1 MTPDAFDELL
11 IAISSRLAPSEGDN
25 LRGFVF
31 DANALFGGS
40 GVGDFRATS
49 TSDPQELV
57 RVSVRLDET
66 LESARDAATILLRGW
81 QSCAYRHFQA
91 TSLTLFREAA
101 RLRFVTVV
109 SSESFFVSGTAFAW
123 GARYSSLA
131 ATLEGRHQ
139 LPFLPGGL
147 PDWVPGQLN
156 RKPL

>member
-1 MTPDAFDELL
+1 MTSDAFDELL
-11 IAISSRLAPSEGDN
+11 SAISSRMAPSEGDN
-25 LRGFVF
+25 LRGFVL

-40 GVGDFRATS
+40 GVDDFRATS
-49 TSDPQELV
+49 TAYRQELV
-57 RVSVRLDET
+57 RISVRLDET

-123 GARYSSLA
+123 GARYSSLT

-139 LPFLPGGL
+139 LPLLPGGL

-156 RKPL
+156 RQQL